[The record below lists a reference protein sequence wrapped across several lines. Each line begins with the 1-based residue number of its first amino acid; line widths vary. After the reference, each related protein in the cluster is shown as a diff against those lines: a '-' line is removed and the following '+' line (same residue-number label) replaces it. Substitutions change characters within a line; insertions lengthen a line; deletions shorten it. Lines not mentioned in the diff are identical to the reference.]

1 MPVRTVALLLA
12 ALLLLAAAP
21 AASTA
26 QEAGPSVTVSVP
38 DGPFTVGDPITV
50 RVEVRY
56 PPGAAVTPPS
66 LDPALGPFEV
76 LGPPRESRAPADGG
90 GEVLTYEFTVAAY
103 QPGVLTLPSLP
114 FTYQGSGEAPR
125 TLTAPATVL
134 TIASVLPP
142 EGGASLR
149 DLKPQAELDLPA
161 ARPLWWAVPAGAAV
175 LVAAAAGFVLA
186 RRLRARAR
194 PVLQPPAAPRSP
206 EDAAVAD
213 LDRIAAMRLI
223 ERREFQTFYLLLADC
238 VRRYLTERYGF
249 PAVALTTSELRASM
263 EQEGVSRWQARLVDG
278 LLVECDAVVYAGYV
292 PAAARAE
299 GDLAVAY
306 EIVEMTRAREEA
318 PQEAAV

>member
-1 MPVRTVALLLA
+1 MPLRTVALLLA
-12 ALLLLAAAP
+12 VLLLLGVAP
-21 AASTA
+21 SATTA
-26 QEAGPSVTVSVP
+26 QEAGPSATVSVP
-38 DGPFTVGDPITV
+38 DGPFTVGDPIPV

-56 PPGAAVTPPS
+56 PPGATVTPPA

-76 LGPPRESRAPADGG
+76 VEPPRESRAPADG

-103 QPGVLTLPSLP
+103 QPGTLTLPPLR
-114 FTYQGSGEAPR
+114 FTYQGPGEPPR
-125 TLTAPATVL
+125 TLTAPATAV

-142 EGGASLR
+142 DGGAALR
-149 DLKPQAELDLPA
+149 DLKPQAELALPA
-161 ARPLWWAVPAGAAV
+161 ARPLWWAAPAAAAV
-175 LVAAAAGFVLA
+175 LVAAAAGFLMV
-186 RRLRARAR
+186 RRRRAR
-194 PVLQPPAAPRSP
+194 PRPDLRPPAAPRAP
-206 EDAAVAD
+206 EDAAVAE
-213 LDRIAAMRLI
+213 LDRIAGMRLI

-238 VRRYLTERYGF
+238 IRRYLTERYGF

-263 EQEGVSRWQARLVDG
+263 EPAGVSRWQARLVDG